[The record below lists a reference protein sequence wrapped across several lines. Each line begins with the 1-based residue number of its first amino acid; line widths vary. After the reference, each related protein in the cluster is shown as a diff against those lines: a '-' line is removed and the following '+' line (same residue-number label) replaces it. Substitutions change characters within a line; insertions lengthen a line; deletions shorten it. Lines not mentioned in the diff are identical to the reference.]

1 MFGSAAGVGS
11 EELDKTPGP
20 FASGL
25 SCQMALKARQR
36 GRNRTEGLAGTYTTQ
51 THNRRDMGSPTDGE
65 GNVAIEFIFFRAE
78 PPFGGPL
85 FGLPKRQLIT

>member
-11 EELDKTPGP
+11 EELDKTLGP

-51 THNRRDMGSPTDGE
+51 THNRRVGSPADGE
-65 GNVAIEFIFFRAE
+65 EMSQSNLCFSAPSPRSEVLYSACQRGS
-78 PPFGGPL
+78 
-85 FGLPKRQLIT
+85 